1 MKMISQP
8 DVMAVFELDDPAR
21 HGDVNVSRPDIEV
34 IWLFAA
40 VGSRKIC

>member
-21 HGDVNVSRPDIEV
+21 HGDGNVSRPDVEV
-34 IWLFAA
+34 IWLLAA
-40 VGSRKIC
+40 VGSCKIC